1 MRRTSRYLIAAF
13 AFVLLACSD
22 DKESTG
28 QFNQPGQSGDWSEVS
43 RRVRCGT
50 EECFSGKL
58 VVLNSGEFFVVNTTI
73 RGRLTS
79 GEFKDVQERAEAL
92 RPTLDIQDIQV
103 SCAGAAVP
111 GLGVATEIVTLR
123 SEQRGE
129 DVVYEFNEN
138 DGQTCILGDK
148 GAVEA
153 LRGSLETVMK
163 KYAPVGR
170 PGEAYDPCAGKKCG
184 DRCTLCSP
192 SDLNCV
198 ETAVLK
204 FCTRTGECRAS
215 EPVC

>member
-13 AFVLLACSD
+13 AFALPACSD
-22 DKESTG
+22 DDGSTG
-28 QFNQPGQSGDWSEVS
+28 QVDQPGQSADWSEVS
-43 RRVRCGT
+43 RRVRCGA

-58 VVLNSGEFFVVNTTI
+58 VVMNSGEFFIVNSTV
-73 RGRLTS
+73 RGQLTS
-79 GEFKDVQERAEAL
+79 AEFADIQDRAEAL
-92 RPTLDIQDIQV
+92 RPTLEAQL

-111 GLGVATEIVTLR
+111 GSGIATEIVTLT

-138 DGQTCILGDK
+138 DGQTCILGDRES
-148 GAVEA
+148 AEA
-153 LRGSLETVMK
+153 LRASLATLMK
-163 KYAPVGR
+163 KYAPEGSA
-170 PGEAYDPCAGKKCG
+170 GGAYDPCARKNCG

-192 SDLNCV
+192 SDRNCV

-204 FCTRTGECRAS
+204 FCSRTGECRAS